1 MTWLF
6 LAGALLVAFGWLGY
20 RRRMDEVRGH
30 RLTDADLRAIESH
43 GRIAADEP
51 LDLDEAAQEE
61 EQFWD
66 ETWDE
71 PEPM

>member
-6 LAGALLVAFGWLGY
+6 LAGALLVTFGWLGY
-20 RRRMDEVRGH
+20 RRRMDEARGP
-30 RLTDADLRAIESH
+30 RLTDADLRAIETH
-43 GRIAADEP
+43 GRIDADEP
-51 LDLDEAAQEE
+51 LDLDEAAGEE
-61 EQFWD
+61 ERFWD